1 MESNEL
7 DINVTIVNKILAKII
22 ESDPDLIGI
31 IKNLLKKGL
40 EKSNYCDEE
49 KFEDLVASKTDLQM
63 LDARIDARIHGLE
76 YKLGMDSWA
85 PYEYNSMSILER
97 VKALERAVDNLE
109 IQINDLTNSLE
120 YGKYSNRFN

>member
-40 EKSNYCDEE
+40 EKGSYYGEE
-49 KFEDLVASKTDLQM
+49 KLEDLIASKTDLQM
-63 LDARIDARIHGLE
+63 LDARLHGLE
-76 YKLGMDSWA
+76 YKLGMDTWT

-97 VKALERAVDNLE
+97 VKALERVVDNLE
-109 IQINDLTNSLE
+109 IRINDLTNSLE

>member
-40 EKSNYCDEE
+40 EKGSYYGEE
-49 KFEDLVASKTDLQM
+49 KLEDLVASKTDLHM
-63 LDARIDARIHGLE
+63 LDARIHGLE
-76 YKLGMDSWA
+76 YKLGLGMDTWT

>member
-40 EKSNYCDEE
+40 EKSSYYGEE
-49 KFEDLVASKTDLQM
+49 KLEDLIASKTDLQM
-63 LDARIDARIHGLE
+63 LDARLHGLE
-76 YKLGMDSWA
+76 YKLGMDTWT

-97 VKALERAVDNLE
+97 VKALERVVDNLE
-109 IQINDLTNSLE
+109 IRINDLTNSLE